1 MRLTNVKLMEAQ
13 GALAKLMELDL
24 PIMASLNIAL
34 VSNTVDQEVKAF
46 AMVRDKIF
54 KDCQVKAEPGEVA
67 GTVNFRCTA
76 GTEPVKGEEPDE
88 ATKKLRQEKLETF
101 AEKFNE
107 LMEARTD
114 DMKFAKIQ
122 LPSDLKI
129 KPEILKSLTEFVEI
143 EQPA

>member
-13 GALAKLMELDL
+13 QALAKLMELDL

-54 KDCQVKAEPGEVA
+54 KDCSIKAEPGEVQ

-76 GTEPVKGEEPDE
+76 GTEPAKGEEPDE
-88 ATKKLRQEKLETF
+88 ETAKLRKEKLETF

-114 DMKFAKIQ
+114 DMKFAKIK

-129 KPEILKSLTEFVEI
+129 KPEILKSLTEIVEI